1 MSGILVAVFIGG
13 SETQG
18 EGAGVSKP
26 RDAVKE
32 RFWRGLLRQWEG
44 SEQGTGEFCRQA
56 GVPEYQLHWWR
67 RTLERRDQADEHVRS
82 SSVSRRERAVSS
94 GEGSRQRSDRNDNS
108 PFVRVLLPSAATP
121 LEVVHPGG
129 CLIRVPGDCDTGLLA
144 SVLAVLDAG
153 SRAAEGAR

>member
-1 MSGILVAVFIGG
+1 MSGILVAVVIRY
-13 SETQG
+13 SETHV
-18 EGAGVSKP
+18 EDAGVSKP

-32 RFWRGLLRQWEG
+32 RFWRGLLRQWVV
-44 SEQGTGEFCRQA
+44 SELGTGEFCRQA

-67 RTLERRDQADEHVRS
+67 RTLERRDQVIEHAQS
-82 SSVSRRERAVSS
+82 SSPSGRVPAGRA
-94 GEGSRQRSDRNDNS
+94 GEGNRHRSNRNDNS
-108 PFVRVLLPSAATP
+108 AFVRVLLPTAAAP

-153 SRAAEGAR
+153 SRSRDGVL